1 MMCQYV
7 DKHDCVHEIPADCTS
22 VCCYTLMAAKGWRIS
37 CKHMDVLHLGDSYI
51 PACLRED
58 ADANC
63 DDSCYEE
70 AEGDV
75 T

>member
-1 MMCQYV
+1 
-7 DKHDCVHEIPADCTS
+7 
-22 VCCYTLMAAKGWRIS
+22 
-37 CKHMDVLHLGDSYI
+37 MDVLHLGDSYI